1 MRDFSG
7 STLSVTMQRRSFSIT
22 VDFIHTSSGC
32 GIADIVEGKSKIQV
46 RGEFPGKRKAL
57 IKRRLKNE
65 EQRQQIWGGAMEIA
79 VARIP

>member
-1 MRDFSG
+1 M
-7 STLSVTMQRRSFSIT
+7 TIQRISFSVT

-32 GIADIVEGKSKIQV
+32 GIEAMVEGKSKIWA

-65 EQRQQIWGGAMEIA
+65 EQRRQLWGGAMEIA